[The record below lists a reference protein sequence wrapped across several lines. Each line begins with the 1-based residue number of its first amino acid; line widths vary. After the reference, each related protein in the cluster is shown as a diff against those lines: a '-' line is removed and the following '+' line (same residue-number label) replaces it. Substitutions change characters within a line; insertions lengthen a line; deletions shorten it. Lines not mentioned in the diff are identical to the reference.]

1 MSEIAALG
9 GSEFILG
16 FQLAGIKQTVE
27 VSQTPEADFK
37 RVMADRNV
45 GIIMTDERTIKKLS
59 ERDRVMVESSVKPVI
74 VVLSTEDYSEGLRK
88 MIKKSIGVDLW

>member
-1 MSEIAALG
+1 MSDIAALG
-9 GSEFILG
+9 GPEFILG

-27 VSQTPEADFK
+27 VSQNPDADFRK
-37 RVMADRNV
+37 LMGDKNI
-45 GIIMTDERTIKKLS
+45 GIIMTDENTVKKLID
-59 ERDRVMVESSVKPVI
+59 RDRLRVESSVNPVV